1 MRTITLALVCVLASL
16 LTGPVSAAA
25 QQPGVKLF
33 KVISAKD
40 EVVIAV
46 SDAELRSWGPKP
58 DIDNL
63 AQHLVEAGQ
72 LTAWQYAV
80 KHDTDGSLVQA
91 PLKRIAILKNDS
103 LRIEPF
109 NPAPLKA
116 LPLPQN

>member
-1 MRTITLALVCVLASL
+1 MRRIVSAAVCVLVSL
-16 LTGPVSAAA
+16 LVWPLPAIA
-25 QQPGVKLF
+25 QQPSVKLF

-63 AQHLVEAGQ
+63 AQHLVDAGQ

-80 KHDTDGSLVQA
+80 KHDTDGTLVQA
-91 PLKRIAILKNDS
+91 PLKRIAILKSDS

-116 LPLPQN
+116 MPLPPN